1 MIYISSHSHHMS
13 SIIENTSI
21 QQTQLFRK
29 IIPSSVLNEIIAL
42 FGLKDINDNRWFSKD
57 TMKQTKTLSKMQEFS
72 KKLSIYYLPCK
83 ARNYLVLITDKVC
96 ITIMRQILREFG
108 YRLETKEQYIKK
120 RKIILY
126 RIVSKD
132 NTVLVVS
139 TSRSTSPDTKVAN
152 NIPKLKI
159 DHTQTELIRF
169 DK

>member
-1 MIYISSHSHHMS
+1 MNPIV
-13 SIIENTSI
+13 ENTSI

-29 IIPSSVLNEIIAL
+29 IIPVAILNDIIKI
-42 FGLKDINDNRWFSKD
+42 FGLTDVNDNRWFSKE
-57 TMKQTKTLSKMQEFS
+57 TMKLTKTLPKMQEFS
-72 KKLSIYYLPCK
+72 KKLSVYYLPCK

-96 ITIMRQILREFG
+96 ITILRQILREFG

-132 NTVLVVS
+132 NTVLVVAA
-139 TSRSTSPDTKVAN
+139 SRSTSPETKVAN
-152 NIPKLKI
+152 GTPKLKI
-159 DHTQTELIRF
+159 DHTQTEMVRF

>member
-1 MIYISSHSHHMS
+1 MS
-13 SIIENTSI
+13 LINDTKIR
-21 QQTQLFRK
+21 QTQLFRK
-29 IIPSSVLNEIIAL
+29 ILPISILNDIIKL
-42 FGLKDINDNRWFSKD
+42 FGLDNVNDTRWFSKE
-57 TMKQTKTLSKMQEFS
+57 TMKQTNTLSKMQEFS
-72 KKLSIYYLPCK
+72 KKLNIYYLPCK

-96 ITIMRQILREFG
+96 ITILRQILREFG

-152 NIPKLKI
+152 IAPKVKI
-159 DHTQTELIRF
+159 DHTQTEMIRF